1 MTSIFQKERYKYIPK
16 LPRILEYDFQNISVV
31 FGEKTEALKDGDAL
45 REIFKNTYGMPVVNF
60 IQGPSNVNFTKV
72 LNVGIILSGGP
83 APGGHNVVA
92 GIFDAIKKSNSNS
105 KIFGFKGGPSGL
117 LEDKKIEIT
126 QDLINLYRNTGGF
139 DIVSS
144 GRTKMETDAQYE
156 QALLVALK
164 NNLNAIIV
172 IGGDDSNTNA
182 ALLAEFF
189 KKRHYD
195 IQVIGV
201 PKTIDADLRNEHIQI
216 SFGFDSAT
224 KTYSELIGNLCRDA
238 ISTRKYWH
246 FVKLMGRSASH
257 VALECAL
264 KTHPNVCII
273 SEEVL
278 EKNKTLSE
286 LVSDITSVVVKRS
299 LKGYDFGIIIVPE
312 GVIEFIPEV
321 KSLMI
326 ELCAIFDSNEGKY
339 KGLEVEDIRKIFI
352 SKLNGYM
359 REVYGSLPLFI
370 QIELVNSVLERDPHG
385 NFNVSRV
392 PTEKLFMEMVNVRL
406 EKLRKLGEYRG
417 KFVPIDH
424 FFGYE
429 GRSVAPSNF
438 DSDYCYSLGYNAA
451 MLVLNGLTGYM
462 SSIKNLNKNVTEWL
476 AGGVPLTMMMNI
488 EERYGISKPVIKKAL
503 VDLNG
508 APFNEF
514 VKNREE
520 WALNNLYVS
529 PGPIQYFGISELVD
543 EITLTLKLELESK
556 SINGN

>member
-1 MTSIFQKERYKYIPK
+1 MISVFQKERYEYIPK
-16 LPRILEYDFQNISVV
+16 LPKILEIDFQNISVV
-31 FGEKTEALKDGDAL
+31 FGQKTEALQDRDAL
-45 REIFKNTYGMPVVNF
+45 REIFKNIYGIPVVNF
-60 IQGPSNVNFTKV
+60 IQGPSNIDYTKV

-92 GIFDAIKKSNSNS
+92 GIFDAIKRANSNS

-126 QDLINLYRNTGGF
+126 QELIDSYRNTGGF

-144 GRTKMETDAQYE
+144 GRTKMETEAQYE
-156 QALLVALK
+156 QALSVALK
-164 NNLNAIIV
+164 NNFNAIIV

-189 KKRHYD
+189 KKKQHD

-201 PKTIDADLRNEHIQI
+201 PKTIDADLKNEHIQI

-224 KTYSELIGNLCRDA
+224 KTYAELIGNLCRDSM
-238 ISTRKYWH
+238 STQKYWH

-264 KTHPNVCII
+264 KTHPNICII

-278 EKNKTLSE
+278 AKKKTLSE
-286 LVSDITSVVVKRS
+286 LVSDITSVIVRRS
-299 LKGYDFGIIIVPE
+299 LKGYNFGIIVIPE

-321 KSLMI
+321 KSLMV
-326 ELCAIFDSNEGKY
+326 ELCNIFDGSENEF
-339 KGLEVEDIRKIFI
+339 KGLEVEDIRKIFV

-359 REVYGSLPLFI
+359 REVYISLPLFI
-370 QIELVNSVLERDPHG
+370 QIELVHSVLERDPHG

-392 PTEKLFMEMVNVRL
+392 PTEKLFMKMVSVRL
-406 EKLRKLGEYRG
+406 EELRQLGEYSG

-438 DSDYCYSLGYNAA
+438 DSNYCYSLGYNAA
-451 MLVLNGLTGYM
+451 ILVLNGLTGYM
-462 SSIKNLNKNVTEWL
+462 SSIKNLNKNVTEWVV
-476 AGGVPLTMMMNI
+476 GGVPLTMMMNM
-488 EERYGISKPVIKKAL
+488 EERYGIAKPVIKKAL
-503 VDLNG
+503 VDLRG
-508 APFNEF
+508 VPFNEF
-514 VKNREE
+514 VENRDE
-520 WALNNLYVS
+520 WALNNMYIY
-529 PGPIQYFGISELVD
+529 PGPIQYFGIPELVD
-543 EITLTLKLELESK
+543 EIPLTLKLELE
-556 SINGN
+556 NF

>member
-1 MTSIFQKERYKYIPK
+1 MMSVFQKERYKYIPK
-16 LPRILEYDFQNISVV
+16 LPKILENDFQNISVV
-31 FGEKTEALKDGDAL
+31 FGEKTEALGDRDAL
-45 REIFKNTYGMPVVNF
+45 REIFKNTYGLPVVNF
-60 IQGPSNVNFTKV
+60 TQGSSNVDFTRV
-72 LNVGIILSGGP
+72 LNVGVILSGGP

-92 GIFDAIKKSNSNS
+92 GIFDAIKKSNPNS
-105 KIFGFKGGPSGL
+105 EIFGFKGGPSGL
-117 LEDKKIEIT
+117 LDDKKIEIT
-126 QDLINLYRNTGGF
+126 QDLIDSYRNTGGF

-144 GRTKMETDAQYE
+144 GRTKIETDAQYE
-156 QALLVALK
+156 QVLSVVLK
-164 NNLNAIIV
+164 NNLNALIV

-189 KKRHYD
+189 KKKHHD

-201 PKTIDADLRNEHIQI
+201 PKTIDADLRNAHIQI

-224 KTYSELIGNLCRDA
+224 KTYSEMIGNLCRDA
-238 ISTRKYWH
+238 MSTRKYWH

-264 KTHPNVCII
+264 KTHPNICII
-273 SEEVL
+273 SEEIL
-278 EKNKTLSE
+278 AKKKTLSE
-286 LVSDITSVVVKRS
+286 LIRDITSVVVKRS
-299 LKGYDFGIIIVPE
+299 LKGYDFGVVVVPE

-326 ELCAIFDSNEGKY
+326 ELCSIFDSNKSEF
-339 KGLEVEDIRKIFI
+339 KGLNVEDIRKNFI
-352 SKLNGYM
+352 SKLSGYM
-359 REVYGSLPLFI
+359 REVYVSLPLFI

-392 PTEKLFMEMVNVRL
+392 PTEKLFMEMVNIRL
-406 EKLRKLGEYRG
+406 EELRKLGEYSG

-451 MLVLNGLTGYM
+451 ILVLNGLTGYM
-462 SSIKNLNKNVTEWL
+462 SSVKNLNKNATEWL
-476 AGGVPLTMMMNI
+476 AGGVPLTMMMHM
-488 EERYGISKPVIKKAL
+488 EERYGVAKPVIKKAL
-503 VDLNG
+503 VDLKG

-520 WALNNLYVS
+520 WAVNNLYVF
-529 PGPIQYFGISELVD
+529 PGPIQYFGVSELVD
-543 EITLTLKLELESK
+543 EVTLTLKLELE
-556 SINGN
+556 N

>member
-1 MTSIFQKERYKYIPK
+1 MMSVFQKERYKYTPK
-16 LPRILEYDFQNISVV
+16 LPKILENDFQNIGVV
-31 FGEKTEALKDGDAL
+31 LGEKTEALGDRDAL
-45 REIFKNTYGMPVVNF
+45 REIFKNTYGLPVVNF
-60 IQGPSNVNFTKV
+60 TQGSSNVDFTKV
-72 LNVGIILSGGP
+72 LNVGVVLSGGP

-92 GIFDAIKKSNSNS
+92 GIFDAIKKSNQNS

-126 QDLINLYRNTGGF
+126 QDLIDSYRNTGGF

-144 GRTKMETDAQYE
+144 GRTKIETDAQYD
-156 QALLVALK
+156 QVLSVVLK
-164 NNLNAIIV
+164 NNLNALIV

-189 KKRHYD
+189 KKKHHD

-224 KTYSELIGNLCRDA
+224 KTYSEMIGNLCRDA
-238 ISTRKYWH
+238 MSTRKYWH

-264 KTHPNVCII
+264 KTHPNICII
-273 SEEVL
+273 SEEIL
-278 EKNKTLSE
+278 AKNKTLSE
-286 LVSDITSVVVKRS
+286 LVRDITSVVVKRS
-299 LKGYDFGIIIVPE
+299 LKGYDFGVIIVPE

-326 ELCAIFDSNEGKY
+326 ELCNIFDSNEGEF
-339 KGLEVEDIRKIFI
+339 KGLDVDAIRKIFI
-352 SKLNGYM
+352 FKLSGYM
-359 REVYGSLPLFI
+359 REVYVSLPLFI

-406 EKLRKLGEYRG
+406 EELRKLGEYSG

-438 DSDYCYSLGYNAA
+438 DSDYCYSLGYNAVL
-451 MLVLNGLTGYM
+451 LVLNGLTGYM
-462 SSIKNLNKNVTEWL
+462 SSIKNLNKNATEWL
-476 AGGVPLTMMMNI
+476 AGGVPLTMMMNM

-503 VDLNG
+503 VDLTG

-520 WALNNLYVS
+520 WAVNNLYVF
-529 PGPIQYFGISELVD
+529 PGPIQYFGVSELVD
-543 EITLTLKLELESK
+543 EITLTLKLELE
-556 SINGN
+556 N

>member
-1 MTSIFQKERYKYIPK
+1 MMSIFQKERYKYVPK
-16 LPRILEYDFQNISVV
+16 LPKILECDLQNISVV
-31 FGEKTEALKDGDAL
+31 IGEKTEAFGNRDAL
-45 REIFKNTYGMPVVNF
+45 RDLFKNTYGFPVVNF
-60 IQGPSNVNFTKV
+60 TQGSSDVDFTKV

-105 KIFGFKGGPSGL
+105 KIFAFKGGPSGL
-117 LEDKKIEIT
+117 LEDKRIEIT
-126 QDLINLYRNTGGF
+126 QGLIDSYRNTGGF

-144 GRTKMETDAQYE
+144 GRTKIETDDQYS
-156 QALLVALK
+156 QALSVMLK
-164 NNLNAIIV
+164 NNLNALIV

-189 KKRHYD
+189 KKQHCD

-224 KTYSELIGNLCRDA
+224 KTYSEMIGNLCRDA
-238 ISTRKYWH
+238 MSVRKYWH

-273 SEEVL
+273 SEEIL
-278 EKNKTLSE
+278 AKSKTLSE
-286 LVSDITSVVVKRS
+286 LVGDITSVVVKRS
-299 LKGYDFGIIIVPE
+299 LKGYDFGIIIIPE

-321 KSLMI
+321 KSLMT
-326 ELCAIFDSNEGKY
+326 ELCSIFDVNEGKF
-339 KGLEVEDIRKIFI
+339 KELDTDSIRELFI
-352 SKLNGYM
+352 SNLDRYM
-359 REVYGSLPLFI
+359 KELYMSLPLFI

-385 NFNVSRV
+385 NFNLSRV

-406 EKLRKLGEYRG
+406 EELRKLGEYSG
-417 KFVPIDH
+417 KFIPINH

-429 GRSVAPSNF
+429 GRCVAPSNF

-451 MLVLNGLTGYM
+451 VLVLNGLTGYM
-462 SSIKNLNKNVTEWL
+462 SSIKNLNKSTTEWL
-476 AGGVPLTMMMNI
+476 AGGVPLTMMMDM
-488 EERYGISKPVIKKAL
+488 EERYGVAKPVIKKAL

-520 WALNNLYVS
+520 WAVNNLYVY
-529 PGPIQYFGISELVD
+529 PGPIQYFGISKLVD
-543 EITLTLKLELESK
+543 EITLTLKLELE
-556 SINGN
+556 N

>member
-1 MTSIFQKERYKYIPK
+1 MISILQNERYSYIPK
-16 LPRILEYDFQNISVV
+16 LPKILMDDFKNISIV
-31 FGEKTEALKDGDAL
+31 FGENTEALGNRDAL
-45 REIFKNTYGMPVVNF
+45 REVFKNTYGLPVVTF
-60 IQGPSNVNFTKV
+60 TQGPSNLDFSKV

-92 GIFDAIKKSNSNS
+92 GVFDAIKKFNSNS

-117 LEDKKIEIT
+117 LDDKKIEIT
-126 QDLINLYRNTGGF
+126 QDLINAYRNTGGF

-144 GRTKMETDAQYE
+144 GRTKIETDAQYE
-156 QALLVALK
+156 QVLSVVLK
-164 NNLNAIIV
+164 NDLNALIV

-189 KKRHYD
+189 KRKCHD

-201 PKTIDADLRNEHIQI
+201 PKTIDADLKNEHIQI

-224 KTYSELIGNLCRDA
+224 KIYSEMVGNLCRDA
-238 ISTRKYWH
+238 MSAGKYWH
-246 FVKLMGRSASH
+246 FVKIMGRSASH

-264 KTHPNVCII
+264 KTHPNICII

-278 EKNKTLSE
+278 AQKKTLS
-286 LVSDITSVVVKRS
+286 DIVGDIASVVVKRS
-299 LKGYDFGIIIVPE
+299 LKGYNFGVIIIPE

-326 ELCAIFDSNEGKY
+326 ELCGIFDNNEGEFQ
-339 KGLEVEDIRKIFI
+339 GLNVEDIRKVFI
-352 SKLNGYM
+352 SKLSDYM
-359 REVYGSLPLFI
+359 KKVYVSLPVFI

-392 PTEKLFMEMVNVRL
+392 PTEKLFMEMVSVKL
-406 EKLRKLGEYRG
+406 EELKQLGEYSG
-417 KFVPIDH
+417 KFSPIDH

-438 DSDYCYSLGYNAA
+438 DSDYCYSLGYTAA
-451 MLVLNGLTGYM
+451 VLVLNGLTGYM
-462 SSIKNLNKNVTEWL
+462 STVKNLNKNAIEWI
-476 AGGVPLTMMMNI
+476 AGGVPLTMMMNM
-488 EERYGISKPVIKKAL
+488 EERYGVLKPVIKKTL

-514 VKNREE
+514 VKHRGE
-520 WALNNLYVS
+520 WEVNNLYVF
-529 PGPIQYFGISELVD
+529 PGPIQYFGVSELVD
-543 EITLTLKLELESK
+543 EITLTLKLELET
-556 SINGN
+556 

>member
-1 MTSIFQKERYKYIPK
+1 MVSVFQKERYKYIPK
-16 LPRILEYDFQNISVV
+16 LPKILEYDFQNISVV
-31 FGEKTEALKDGDAL
+31 FGEKTEALGDRDAL
-45 REIFKNTYGMPVVNF
+45 REIFKNTYGLPVVNF
-60 IQGPSNVNFTKV
+60 TQGSSNVDFTRV

-92 GIFDAIKKSNSNS
+92 GIFDAIKKSNPNS

-126 QDLINLYRNTGGF
+126 QELIDSYRNTGGF

-144 GRTKMETDAQYE
+144 GRTKIETDAQYE
-156 QALLVALK
+156 QALSVILK
-164 NNLNAIIV
+164 NNLNALIV

-189 KKRHYD
+189 KKKHHD

-201 PKTIDADLRNEHIQI
+201 PKTIDADLRNAHIQI

-224 KTYSELIGNLCRDA
+224 KTYSEMIGNLCRDA
-238 ISTRKYWH
+238 MSTRKYWH

-264 KTHPNVCII
+264 KTHPNICII
-273 SEEVL
+273 SEEIL
-278 EKNKTLSE
+278 AKKKTLSE
-286 LVSDITSVVVKRS
+286 LVRDITSVVVKRS
-299 LKGYDFGIIIVPE
+299 LKGYDFGVVIVPE

-326 ELCAIFDSNEGKY
+326 ELCSIFDSNESEF
-339 KGLEVEDIRKIFI
+339 KGLDVEDIRKIFI
-352 SKLNGYM
+352 SKLSGYM
-359 REVYGSLPLFI
+359 REVYVSLPLFI

-406 EKLRKLGEYRG
+406 EELRKLGEYSG

-451 MLVLNGLTGYM
+451 ILVLNGLTGYM
-462 SSIKNLNKNVTEWL
+462 SSVKNLNKNATEWL
-476 AGGVPLTMMMNI
+476 AGGVPLTMMMNM
-488 EERYGISKPVIKKAL
+488 EERYGVAKPVIKKAL
-503 VDLNG
+503 VDLKG

-520 WALNNLYVS
+520 WAVNNLYVS
-529 PGPIQYFGISELVD
+529 PGPIQYFGVSELVD
-543 EITLTLKLELESK
+543 EVTLTLKLELE
-556 SINGN
+556 N

>member
-1 MTSIFQKERYKYIPK
+1 MSVFQKERYKYTPK
-16 LPRILEYDFQNISVV
+16 LPKILENDFQNIGVV
-31 FGEKTEALKDGDAL
+31 FGEKTEALGDRDAL
-45 REIFKNTYGMPVVNF
+45 REIFKNTYGLPVVNF
-60 IQGPSNVNFTKV
+60 TQGFSNVDFTKV
-72 LNVGIILSGGP
+72 LNVGVILSGGP

-92 GIFDAIKKSNSNS
+92 GIFDAIKKSNPNS

-117 LEDKKIEIT
+117 LDDKKIEIT
-126 QDLINLYRNTGGF
+126 QDLIDSYRNTGGF

-144 GRTKMETDAQYE
+144 GRTKIETDAQYD
-156 QALLVALK
+156 QVLSVVLK
-164 NNLNAIIV
+164 NNLNALIV

-189 KKRHYD
+189 KKKHHD

-224 KTYSELIGNLCRDA
+224 KTYSEMIGNLCRDA
-238 ISTRKYWH
+238 MSTRKYWH

-264 KTHPNVCII
+264 RTHPNICII
-273 SEEVL
+273 SEEIL
-278 EKNKTLSE
+278 AKNKTLSE
-286 LVSDITSVVVKRS
+286 LIGDITSVVLNRS
-299 LKGYDFGIIIVPE
+299 LKGYDFGVIIVPE

-321 KSLMI
+321 KSLMS
-326 ELCAIFDSNEGKY
+326 ELCNIFDSNEGEF
-339 KGLEVEDIRKIFI
+339 KGLDVESIRKIFI
-352 SKLNGYM
+352 SKLSGYM
-359 REVYGSLPLFI
+359 REVYVSLPLFI

-392 PTEKLFMEMVNVRL
+392 PTEKLFMEMVSVRL
-406 EKLRKLGEYRG
+406 EGLRKLGEYSG

-451 MLVLNGLTGYM
+451 VLVLNGLTGYM
-462 SSIKNLNKNVTEWL
+462 SSIKNLNKNATEWL
-476 AGGVPLTMMMNI
+476 AGGVPLTMMMNM

-520 WALNNLYVS
+520 WAVNNLYVF
-529 PGPIQYFGISELVD
+529 PGPIQYFGVSELVD
-543 EITLTLKLELESK
+543 EITLTLKLELE
-556 SINGN
+556 N

>member
-1 MTSIFQKERYKYIPK
+1 MMSVFQKERYKYIPK
-16 LPRILEYDFQNISVV
+16 LPKILENDFQNISMV
-31 FGEKTEALKDGDAL
+31 FGEKTEALGDRDAL
-45 REIFKNTYGMPVVNF
+45 REIFRNTYGLPVVNF
-60 IQGPSNVNFTKV
+60 IQGSSNVDFKRV
-72 LNVGIILSGGP
+72 LNVGVILSGGP

-105 KIFGFKGGPSGL
+105 KIFGFKGGPAGL

-126 QDLINLYRNTGGF
+126 QDLIDSYRNTGGF

-144 GRTKMETDAQYE
+144 GRTKIETDTQYE
-156 QALLVALK
+156 QVLSVVLK
-164 NNLNAIIV
+164 NNLNALIV

-189 KKRHYD
+189 KKKHHD

-201 PKTIDADLRNEHIQI
+201 PKTIDADLRNAHIQI

-224 KTYSELIGNLCRDA
+224 KTYSEMIGNLCRDA
-238 ISTRKYWH
+238 MSTRKYWH

-264 KTHPNVCII
+264 KTHPNICII
-273 SEEVL
+273 SEEIL
-278 EKNKTLSE
+278 AKKKTLSE
-286 LVSDITSVVVKRS
+286 IVRDITSVIVKRS
-299 LKGYDFGIIIVPE
+299 LKGYDFGVVIVPE

-326 ELCAIFDSNEGKY
+326 ELCSIFDSNESEF
-339 KGLEVEDIRKIFI
+339 KGLDVEDIRKIFI
-352 SKLNGYM
+352 SKLSGYM
-359 REVYGSLPLFI
+359 REVYVSLPLFI

-392 PTEKLFMEMVNVRL
+392 PTEKLFMAMVSVRL
-406 EKLRKLGEYRG
+406 EELRKLGEYSG

-451 MLVLNGLTGYM
+451 ILVLNGLTGYM
-462 SSIKNLNKNVTEWL
+462 SSVKNLNKNATEWL
-476 AGGVPLTMMMNI
+476 AGGVPLTMMMNM
-488 EERYGISKPVIKKAL
+488 EERYGVAKPVIKKAL
-503 VDLNG
+503 VDLKG

-520 WALNNLYVS
+520 WAVNNLYVF
-529 PGPIQYFGISELVD
+529 PGPIQYFGVSELVD
-543 EITLTLKLELESK
+543 EVTLTLKLELENQ
-556 SINGN
+556 SIDD